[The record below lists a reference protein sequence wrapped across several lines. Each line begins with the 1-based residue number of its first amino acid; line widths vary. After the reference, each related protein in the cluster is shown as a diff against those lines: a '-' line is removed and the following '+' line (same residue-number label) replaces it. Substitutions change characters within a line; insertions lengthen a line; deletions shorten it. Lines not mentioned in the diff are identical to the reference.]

1 MSSSF
6 HSIRSLP
13 LLLCFS
19 TGILGC
25 ASAPATN
32 GTDAGAAADTSVPI
46 ADVSVPVADAN
57 LPVSGIVMISA
68 ATPTTRPTS
77 GFGTSY
83 WSWVPAW
90 GNPVAGTESQVL
102 ALGPVVMRIGGYNN
116 DANTPAVFDN
126 TQIDLAIAYARAI
139 SAEPIL
145 QVPLLAADP
154 TGTPAN
160 ADTAAAIVTY
170 ANITKGYGIKYFSVG
185 NEPDIYPDA
194 TGTTKGIVGY
204 TPAAF
209 CTSATA
215 YVAAMKAAD
224 PTIQILG
231 PELSWK
237 YQTGTNDWLTPILQ
251 TCGALFDIVTIHRYP
266 IDPAQTT
273 IANAAADAAKLKGV
287 IAHVRSI
294 MDLAGVG
301 NKPLAIT
308 EANITWDDTPAK
320 STMPASPGTVPAG
333 LWAADT
339 FGVELQ
345 NGLWATIFWSTCE
358 SWTLGLFAPPPPSG
372 QPQPAYFAFDLYA
385 THFGPTLLT
394 VSSTPDG
401 VHAYASRNQT
411 ATGTQLMVVNWNSAT
426 ATLAFNI
433 DGQLTPA
440 NFVIPA
446 LSMAAIDIPD
456 LGTASALVY
465 GEPQHQA
472 GLPPQP
478 LAAP

>member
-13 LLLCFS
+13 LLVCFS
-19 TGILGC
+19 AGILGC

-32 GTDAGAAADTSVPI
+32 STDAGAAADTG
-46 ADVSVPVADAN
+46 VPVADAN
-57 LPVSGIVMISA
+57 LPVSGTVMIST
-68 ATPTTRPTS
+68 ATPTPRPTS

-83 WSWVPAW
+83 WTWVPAW
-90 GNPVAGTESQVL
+90 GNLVAGTESQVL

-116 DANTPAVFDN
+116 DANTPAAFDD

-154 TGTPAN
+154 AGTPAT
-160 ADTAAAIVTY
+160 ADTAAAMVTY
-170 ANITKGYGIKYFSVG
+170 ANITSGYGVKYFSIG

-194 TGTTKGIVGY
+194 TGTTKGVAGY

-224 PTIQILG
+224 PTIKILG

-273 IANAAADAAKLKGV
+273 IANAAVDATRLNGA

-294 MDLAGVG
+294 MALAGVG
-301 NKPLAIT
+301 DKPLAIT
-308 EANITWDDTPAK
+308 EANITWDGTPEK

-333 LWAADT
+333 LWAADV
-339 FGVELQ
+339 FGVGMQ
-345 NGLWATIFWSTCE
+345 NGLWATIFWSTRE
-358 SWTLGLFAPPPPSG
+358 GWTLGLFATTGG

-401 VHAYASRNQT
+401 VRAYASRNQT
-411 ATGTQLMVVNWNSAT
+411 DTGTQLMVVNWNSAT

-433 DGQLTPA
+433 DGQLTQA
-440 NFVIPA
+440 NFVVPA

-456 LGTASALVY
+456 IGTASALVY